1 MRGAAFL
8 FALGAAAMMARP
20 AAADCSIPAP
30 CPIAPLIADIPAGDY
45 RLDPAHASIVFH
57 LNRLG
62 FSQYSARFARFDAML
77 HLDPVHP
84 ERAEVFTTIDPN
96 SLELT
101 VAPPGFRDL
110 LLGPQWLNTA
120 KYTAITFQSTRVTMT
135 APDAARIAGNFSLRG
150 IVKPVVLTAT
160 FKGGFRGT
168 PSDPRPRVT
177 FSVRTK
183 FKRSA
188 FGLGFGSPL
197 IAGDEVDVAIDAEFT
212 GPVPAK

>member
-1 MRGAAFL
+1 MRRAAFL
-8 FALGAAAMMARP
+8 FVLCAASMPAAL

-45 RLDPAHASIVFH
+45 RLDPGHASIVFR

-62 FSQYSARFARFDAML
+62 FSQYTARFSHFDALL
-77 HLDPVHP
+77 HLDPMHP

-96 SLELT
+96 SLVLT

-110 LLGPQWLNTA
+110 LLGPQWMNTA
-120 KYTAITFQSTRVTMT
+120 KYKAITFQSTRVTMA
-135 APDAARIAGNFSLRG
+135 APDAARIRGNFSLHG
-150 IVKPVVLTAT
+150 ITKPVVLDAV
-160 FKGGFRGT
+160 FKGGYRGT
-168 PSDPRPRVT
+168 PSDPRPRVA

-183 FKRSA
+183 FLRSA

-197 IAGDEVDVAIDAEFT
+197 IAGDQVEVRIEAEFT